1 LEFHSIKGK
10 AMWWCDSYF
19 KNRYQRFLITT
30 NDLTQKDFST
40 WEGMKHGVPQRS
52 ILGLLLFLL
61 YISDLPITIN
71 DKTITILLAD
81 YTSHKSKQKWL
92 SN

>member
-1 LEFHSIKGK
+1 
-10 AMWWCDSYF
+10 
-19 KNRYQRFLITT
+19 
-30 NDLTQKDFST
+30 
-40 WEGMKHGVPQRS
+40 MKHGVPQRS

-81 YTSHKSKQKWL
+81 YTSHKSKQK
-92 SN
+92 